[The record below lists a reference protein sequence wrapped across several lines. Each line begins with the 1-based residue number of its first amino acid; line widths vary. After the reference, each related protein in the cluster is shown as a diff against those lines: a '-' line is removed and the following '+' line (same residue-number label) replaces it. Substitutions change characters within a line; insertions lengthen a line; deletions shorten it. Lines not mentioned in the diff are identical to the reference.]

1 MFRYLQ
7 SPPPDDNDNDNDN
20 DRPWKIESVISRLE
34 REFEEENDIKKL
46 TVLKAEIEE
55 LKRKLSEL
63 K

>member
-1 MFRYLQ
+1 MRLAVFMYLQ
-7 SPPPDDNDNDNDN
+7 SPPDDNDN